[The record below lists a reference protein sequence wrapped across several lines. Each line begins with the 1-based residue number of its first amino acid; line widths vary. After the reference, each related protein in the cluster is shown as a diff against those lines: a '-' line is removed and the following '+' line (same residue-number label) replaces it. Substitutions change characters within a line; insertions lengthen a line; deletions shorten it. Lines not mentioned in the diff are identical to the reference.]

1 MDMYS
6 VKFWLIEETTM
17 GVTTFVM
24 TTGLVATGVLNF
36 LLAASTPDNAINWLA
51 GIISVSYGALLI
63 AMWKHMT
70 NDDKHITKN
79 VDTSKFITGEQCVRT
94 HNSVVAKLEE
104 VKNDLIARDEEV
116 EKKYLADLKYT
127 KLMMKMM
134 LLKAGVDPKDLT
146 DSELD
151 NGK

>member
-1 MDMYS
+1 MYS

-79 VDTSKFITGEQCVRT
+79 VDTSKFITSDRCNRT
-94 HNSVVAKLEE
+94 HDGVIAKLEE
-104 VKNDLIARDEEV
+104 VKKELIARDEDV
-116 EKKYLADLKYT
+116 ERNYLKDLKHT
-127 KLMMKMM
+127 KQMMKLM
-134 LLKAGVDPKDLT
+134 LTNSGVDPKKLT
-146 DSELD
+146 DAELD
-151 NGK
+151 NGN

>member
-1 MDMYS
+1 MYS

-24 TTGLVATGVLNF
+24 TTGLVAIGALNF
-36 LLAASTPDNAINWLA
+36 LLAAATPDNAVNWLA

-79 VDTSKFITGEQCVRT
+79 VDTSKFITSDRCNRT
-94 HNSVVAKLEE
+94 HDGVIAKLEE
-104 VKNDLIARDEEV
+104 VKKELIARDEAV
-116 EKKYLADLKYT
+116 ERNYLKDLKHT
-127 KLMMKMM
+127 KQMMKLM
-134 LLKAGVDPKDLT
+134 LTNSGVDPKKLT
-146 DSELD
+146 DAELD
-151 NGK
+151 NGN

>member
-1 MDMYS
+1 MYS
-6 VKFWLIEETTM
+6 VKFWLIEEATM

-36 LLAASTPDNAINWLA
+36 LLAASTPDNAVNWLA

-134 LLKAGVDPKDLT
+134 LLKAGVDPKKLT
-146 DSELD
+146 DAELD
-151 NGK
+151 NGN

>member
-1 MDMYS
+1 MYS

-24 TTGLVATGVLNF
+24 TTGLVAIGALNF
-36 LLAASTPDNAINWLA
+36 LLAASTPDNAVNWLA

>member
-1 MDMYS
+1 MYS

-24 TTGLVATGVLNF
+24 TTGLVAIGALNF
-36 LLAASTPDNAINWLA
+36 LLAAATPDNAVNWLA